1 MKYTLNDNEMNYILD
16 LLAERP
22 YKETAPL
29 IENIQF
35 QYNENMRITNEKQ
48 MEKEAEQHDIIEK
61 ARKYDELKNKEQGN

>member
-29 IENIQF
+29 IENIQN
-35 QYNENMRITNEKQ
+35 QYNENMRIMNEKQ
-48 MEKEAEQHDIIEK
+48 MQKESEYLEIVEK
-61 ARKYDELKNKEQGN
+61 AKKYDDLKKSE

>member
-29 IENIQF
+29 IVNIQN
-35 QYNENMRITNEKQ
+35 QYDEQTRLNQEKQ
-48 MEKEAEQHDIIEK
+48 MQKESEYLEIVEK
-61 ARKYDELKNKEQGN
+61 AKKYDDLKKSE